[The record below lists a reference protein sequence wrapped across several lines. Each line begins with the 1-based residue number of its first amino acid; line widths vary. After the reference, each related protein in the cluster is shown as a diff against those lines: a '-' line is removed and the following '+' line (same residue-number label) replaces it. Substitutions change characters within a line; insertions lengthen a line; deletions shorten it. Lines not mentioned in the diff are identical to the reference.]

1 MKKIIVPVVLTAAA
15 TSALTF
21 WGANSLSK
29 NNSIFSTDHNTPVHY
44 VNNTGNIATQP
55 VDFSAAAEEAV
66 KSVVHIKTLKKG
78 ETVMARDP
86 FADMFGGFFGFE
98 GGRMREYKTP
108 DQQGSGSG
116 VIISSDGYIVTN
128 NHVVAGADKV
138 QVTFNDRNT
147 EIAEVVG
154 TDPSTDLAVLK
165 IKASNL
171 KYMELGNSDDVKLGQ
186 WVLAVGYPLN
196 LDATVTAGI
205 VSAKGRALGINMR
218 QSSSAVESYIQTDAA
233 VNPGNSGGPL
243 VNTQGR
249 LIGINAAIASPT
261 GSYAGYSYSIPSN
274 IVEKVANDI
283 IKHGSVQRGYLGVSL
298 ADLDDEQAEKL
309 GLDKDEFRKSK
320 GVYVREVMKGS
331 GADAAGIKSGDYITA
346 INGTEVKN
354 VPQLMGLVARFHP
367 GDKIT
372 VDYMRNG
379 NVKHAQV
386 ELKKNFGD
394 DVIADGQTSMKLGGA
409 TLRNLTKAEQEKYNI
424 KDGGV
429 LVEKVADG
437 AFRNAGIAEGYI
449 IASANDKRV
458 TNIAKLNEVVKSSK
472 SSIQVGGIYGGKN
485 GMYYYVIN
493 GLNNNDV
500 K

>member
-21 WGANSLSK
+21 WGAHSLSK
-29 NNSIFSTDHNTPVHY
+29 QNNIFSDKSNTPVHY
-44 VNNTGNIATQP
+44 VSHTGDIATQP
-55 VDFSAAAEEAV
+55 VDFSAAAEDAV

-86 FADMFGGFFGFE
+86 FSDMFGGFFGFE
-98 GGRMREYKTP
+98 GGRMREYKIP

-165 IKASNL
+165 INASNL

-274 IVEKVANDI
+274 IVDKVVNDI

-309 GLDKDEFRKSK
+309 GLDKDEFRRSK
-320 GVYVREVMKGS
+320 GVYVREVVKGS
-331 GADAAGIKSGDYITA
+331 GAEAAGLKSGDYITA
-346 INGTEVKN
+346 VNGTEVKN
-354 VPQLMGLVARFHP
+354 VPQLMGMIARFHP
-367 GDKIT
+367 GDKVTIN
-372 VDYMRNG
+372 YMRNG
-379 NVKHAQV
+379 NDKQTQV
-386 ELKKNFGD
+386 ELKKSVGD
-394 DVIADGQTSMKLGGA
+394 DVVVEGQSEIKLGGA
-409 TLRNLTKAEQEKYNI
+409 KLRNLTKAEQEKYNVR
-424 KDGGV
+424 GGGI
-429 LVEKVADG
+429 LVEKVSDG
-437 AFRNAGIAEGYI
+437 AFSKAGISEGYI
-449 IASANDKRV
+449 IASANDKRTTSV
-458 TNIAKLNEVVKSSK
+458 AELYKIVKESK
-472 SSIQVGGIYGGKN
+472 NNIQVGGIYGGKN
-485 GMYYYVIN
+485 GMYYYVIS
-493 GLNNNDV
+493 GLKPEDI